1 MIYIYITKNV
11 NHNSICY
18 YIKYINHISITIYI
32 KNNNKTNMINTNY

>member
-11 NHNSICY
+11 NHNNKCY
-18 YIKYINHISITIYI
+18 NIKYINYISITIYI